1 MNHSDTPHPR
11 PSPSGVMYGDVS
23 FWLAIAGSLIAIIG
37 MFLYFTGN
45 QFFDSESLFNGLC
58 RGQRADQLWMNTSP
72 AREVLR
78 GHWYLGYLNTSDGVS
93 MLGIGV
99 ACLAGVIGAW
109 SSFLTM
115 IIKRDNPRIFIVFV
129 FIISLLLTASALGWI
144 AIH

>member
-1 MNHSDTPHPR
+1 MNHTDTPHPS

-23 FWLAIAGSLIAIIG
+23 FWLAIAGSLIAIVG
-37 MFLYFTGN
+37 MFLYFTGD

-72 AREVLR
+72 AKEVLS
-78 GHWYLGYLNTSDGVS
+78 GHWYLSYLNTSDGVS
-93 MLGIGV
+93 MLGIGI

-115 IIKRDNPRIFIVFV
+115 LIKRDNPGIFILFV
-129 FIISLLLTASALGWI
+129 LIISLLLTASALGLI